1 MRVNPSAWSDA
12 MAGMTRMDGGRL
24 WNRLRAIGW
33 AAAALLLVL
42 PLAAMRLGVP
52 GIVWTLSDFLVM
64 GALMGT
70 CGLVLELVTR
80 LSVNLAYRFAA
91 TVGVGAAFLLV
102 WVNLAVGFLGGED
115 NFANLMF
122 LGVILVAAVGTLA
135 VRARAGPMTHV
146 LMATAAAQLLAGI
159 IGYAA
164 GWASPGGQAV
174 YEVMM
179 GTALFT
185 GLWLISAYLF
195 ARAARAG
202 A

>member
-1 MRVNPSAWSDA
+1 
-12 MAGMTRMDGGRL
+12 MAAMTRMDGHRL

-42 PLAAMRLGVP
+42 PLVAMRLGVP

-64 GALMGT
+64 GALLGT
-70 CGLVLELVTR
+70 CGLALELVTR
-80 LSVNLAYRFAA
+80 LSGNLAYRFAA
-91 TVGVGAAFLLV
+91 AIAVGAAFLLV

-122 LGVILVAAVGTLA
+122 LGVILVTAIGTLA
-135 VRARAGPMTHV
+135 VGARAKHMAQV

-159 IGYAA
+159 AGYAA
-164 GWASPGGQAV
+164 GWASPGGQGV
-174 YEVMM
+174 YEVTV

-185 GLWLISAYLF
+185 GLWLLSAFLF
-195 ARAARAG
+195 STAARAD